1 VLNLYI
7 SRRHRHNGL
16 IAARIDVMRYFMLG
30 PINRCS
36 RNGNYMTLKHAV
48 VAGGAGFLGSHLI
61 DRLLSEGYDVT
72 AVDNLITGD
81 LSNVAHL
88 ANDRRFRFV
97 NKDVVQ
103 PFDIDGAVDIIYNLA
118 SPASPIDYLQLPIET
133 LMVGSAG
140 TQNCLE
146 LARRKNARFFMAST
160 SEVYGDPLVHPQTEE
175 YWGNVNPNGTR
186 SCYDEA
192 KRYSEAISFAYHRKY
207 ALDIK
212 VIRIFNTYGPRMRV
226 DDGRVV
232 PTFLAQALQGEPITI
247 YGTGK
252 QTRAFCYV
260 SDLVDGIFRLAESTE
275 HGPINVGN
283 PVEMTMIEFANR
295 IIAATNSKSEIV
307 YVPLPTADDPMQR
320 CPDNTKARQR
330 LGWSPKIDLDEGIQ
344 KSIPYFREKLGLARG

>member
-1 VLNLYI
+1 
-7 SRRHRHNGL
+7 
-16 IAARIDVMRYFMLG
+16 M
-30 PINRCS
+30 
-36 RNGNYMTLKHAV
+36 
-48 VAGGAGFLGSHLI
+48 
-61 DRLLSEGYDVT
+61 T
-72 AVDNLITGD
+72 AVDNLITG
-81 LSNVAHL
+81 SIANIAHL
-88 ANDRRFRFV
+88 ETDKNFQFV
-97 NKDVVQ
+97 KRDVIE
-103 PFDIDGAVDIIYNLA
+103 PFDIAGDVGIVFNLA

-146 LARRKNARFFMAST
+146 LARRKKARFFMAST
-160 SEVYGDPLVHPQTEE
+160 SEVYGDPLVHPQVEE

-192 KRYSEAISFAYHRKY
+192 KRYAEAITFAYHRKY
-207 ALDIK
+207 GVDIK

-232 PTFLAQALQGEPITI
+232 PTFLKQALLGEPVTI

-260 SDLVDGIFRLAESTE
+260 SDLVDGIFRLAESSE

-283 PVEMTMIEFANR
+283 PVEMTMLEFAEK
-295 IIAATNSKSEIV
+295 IIATTNSKSPIV

-320 CPDNTKARQR
+320 CPNNTKARER
-330 LGWSPKIDLDEGIQ
+330 LGWQPKVALEEGIA
-344 KSIPYFREKLGLARG
+344 KTIPYFREKLALA